1 MMNFF
6 MNKRIGHGN
15 SGVEHAQFYRAQCF
29 REKNMAFKL
38 IYTDYLPQLHEHMK
52 EWHLKENEVIGLYD
66 YLLSDEPTDHLK
78 NGLNDTNVYQQH
90 VLVDFVDT
98 QRLVNQ
104 QTTGHYQA
112 TILKNK
118 RFDSKKNVYLVGDDR
133 VILENGQHRVT
144 WHYRYSES
152 LGKIM
157 TNIHVSQFR
166 GRDYLFAT
174 FEELLVFFLLELQR
188 EFANNF
194 YFVDRG
200 TDNEEAL
207 ITLKHRGYQLK
218 IIDIVHAAHLVSYQ
232 NGRPLWN
239 NYYQYMFDHLDDI
252 DRVIVATT
260 LQQKDML
267 SQLRDSGFSV
277 DSHKIIAIPVGGVNQ
292 IAAPKKWAGNVAK
305 FVTVSRL
312 HPEKKIAHI
321 IESIAQ
327 LNQDGF
333 AATLSIYG
341 TGNEEEKL
349 KQLINDYHLND
360 KITLKGLSQSIT
372 RELLNYDAY
381 VSASYSEGFGLTY
394 MEALGAALPVAS
406 YANLYGAQLL
416 IKDGKNGHL
425 AEFDRHNKNEAA
437 NITHLSAAM
446 RLIFTDYDAL
456 SEGAALTA
464 ENFQVKRIADQWA
477 RVVEVLS

>member
-6 MNKRIGHGN
+6 VNKRIGHGN

-29 REKNMAFKL
+29 REKNMVFKL
-38 IYTDYLPQLHEHMK
+38 IYTDYLPELHEHMK
-52 EWHLKENEVIGLYD
+52 EWRLKENEVIGLYD
-66 YLLSDEPTDHLK
+66 YLLSDNPSEYLQ
-78 NGLNDTNVYQQH
+78 NGLAHTNVYRQQT
-90 VLVDFVDT
+90 LVDFVDT
-98 QRLVNQ
+98 QRVVHQ
-104 QTTGHYQA
+104 QTTGQYQA
-112 TILKNK
+112 TILKSK

-144 WHYRYSES
+144 WHYRHSES

-157 TNIHVSQFR
+157 TNIHVSGFHDH
-166 GRDYLFAT
+166 DYLFAT
-174 FEELLVFFLLELQR
+174 FEELLMFFLLELQR
-188 EFANNF
+188 EFTHNC
-194 YFVDRG
+194 YFIDRG
-200 TDNEEAL
+200 TDNEEVL
-207 ITLKHRGYQLK
+207 ITLKNRGYQLK
-218 IIDIVHAAHLVSYQ
+218 IVDIVHAAHLVSYQ
-232 NGRPLWN
+232 NNRPVWN
-239 NYYQYMFDHLDDI
+239 NYYQYMFDHLDDV

-260 LQQKDML
+260 LQQKDIL
-267 SQLRDSGFSV
+267 SQLRDSGFPV

-321 IESIAQ
+321 VESIAQ
-327 LNQDGF
+327 LNQKGF

-341 TGNEEEKL
+341 TGNEEDKL

-360 KITLKGLSQSIT
+360 KITLKGFCQSIT

-394 MEALGAALPVAS
+394 IEALGAALPVAS
-406 YANLYGAQLL
+406 YANLYGAQSL

-437 NITHLSAAM
+437 NIAHLSAAM
-446 RLIFTDYDAL
+446 QLIFTDYDSL
-456 SEGAALTA
+456 SEGATLTA
-464 ENFQVKRIADQWA
+464 ENFQIKKIADQWA
-477 RVVEVLS
+477 RVVEGLS